1 VTITTSSSINSN
13 INDNFP
19 VAGQDNDTQV
29 FRDNFNT
36 IKTSLASAK
45 NEINEILGAAARVD
59 NDNDFGL
66 NVIQNAV
73 LQYNRE
79 QKWNGG
85 APAVSPISIDFENG
99 SYQIYIINHSAT
111 MQLTQFPGDPAY
123 TAETVP
129 IGVGKV
135 TLELYSDG
143 SPRVL
148 SFSTSAGTTIKKDPS
163 FPAVLTLTSSTNP
176 VFVEVWRHS
185 LGTIYMRYLG
195 QFA

>member
-1 VTITTSSSINSN
+1 MTITTSSSINSN
-13 INDNFP
+13 VNDNFP

-36 IKTSLASAK
+36 IKTSLAAAK
-45 NEINEILGAAARVD
+45 NEINEILVAAARVD

-85 APAVSPISIDFENG
+85 APSVSPISIDFENG
-99 SYQIYIINHSAT
+99 SYQIYIINHTAT
-111 MQLTQFPGDPAY
+111 MKFTQFPGDPAY
-123 TAETVP
+123 SAEVTP

-135 TLELYSDG
+135 TLEL
-143 SPRVL
+143 
-148 SFSTSAGTTIKKDPS
+148 
-163 FPAVLTLTSSTNP
+163 
-176 VFVEVWRHS
+176 
-185 LGTIYMRYLG
+185 
-195 QFA
+195 

>member
-1 VTITTSSSINSN
+1 MTITTSSSINSN

-36 IKTSLASAK
+36 IKTSLAAAK
-45 NEINEILGAAARVD
+45 TEINEILGAAARLD
-59 NDNDFGL
+59 NNNDFGL

-85 APAVSPISIDFENG
+85 APATSPISIDFENG
-99 SYQIYIINHSAT
+99 SYQIYIINHAAT
-111 MQLTQFPGDPAY
+111 MQFTQFPGDPSY
-123 TAETVP
+123 TTETVP

-135 TLELYSDG
+135 TLELYGDG

-148 SFSTSAGTTIKKDPS
+148 SFATSAGTVIKKDPS

-176 VFVEVWRHS
+176 VFIEVWRHS
-185 LGTIYMRYLG
+185 LSTIYMRYLG

>member
-1 VTITTSSSINSN
+1 MTITTSSSINSN

-36 IKTSLASAK
+36 IKTSLAAAK
-45 NEINEILGAAARVD
+45 TEINEILGAAARVD

-85 APAVSPISIDFENG
+85 APSVSPISIDFENG

-111 MQLTQFPGDPAY
+111 MQFTQFPGDPAY
-123 TAETVP
+123 SAEVTP

-148 SFSTSAGTTIKKDPS
+148 SFSTSAGTVIKKDAS
-163 FPAVLTLTSSTNP
+163 FPPVLTLTSATNP
-176 VFVEVWRHS
+176 VFIEVWRHS
-185 LGTIYMRYLG
+185 LSTIYMRYLG

>member
-45 NEINEILGAAARVD
+45 TEINEVLGAAARLD

-99 SYQIYIINHSAT
+99 SYQIYIVNHTAT
-111 MQLTQFPGDPAY
+111 MQFTQFPGDPAY
-123 TAETVP
+123 TAEATP

-135 TLELYSDG
+135 TLELYGDG

-148 SFSTSAGTTIKKDPS
+148 SFSTSAGTVIKKDPS
-163 FPAVLTLTSSTNP
+163 FPPVLTLTSSSNP
-176 VFVEVWRHS
+176 VFIEVWRHS

>member
-45 NEINEILGAAARVD
+45 TEINEVLGAAARLD

-66 NVIQNAV
+66 NIIQNAV

-99 SYQIYIINHSAT
+99 SYQIYIVNHSAT
-111 MQLTQFPGDPAY
+111 MQFVQFPGDPSY
-123 TAETVP
+123 TAEATP

-143 SPRVL
+143 SSRVL
-148 SFSTSAGTTIKKDPS
+148 SFSTSAGTVIKKDPS
-163 FPAVLTLTSSTNP
+163 FPPVLTLTSSSNP
-176 VFVEVWRHS
+176 VFIEVWRHS